1 MKYIAE
7 INVMPHKNLLDPQ
20 GKAVTGGIHSLGLN
34 EIDNVRIGKHIT
46 MEIEAADENTAR
58 EKAKTACE
66 KLLAN
71 KVMEFYEITVHGA
84 QPN

>member
-20 GKAVTGGIHSLGLN
+20 GKAVTGGIHSIGLN
-34 EIDNVRIGKHIT
+34 EVDNVRVGKHIT
-46 MEIEAADENTAR
+46 MEIDAADEATAK
-58 EKAKTACE
+58 EKAELACK

-71 KVMEFYEITVHGA
+71 PVMEFYEVMVHSA
-84 QPN
+84 